1 MNKLMLEA
9 LAAWLALAMASGQ
22 AAAAISA
29 TGAQI
34 DSLPTIV
41 SHGNGVS
48 DGSRFAASPFLS
60 NGAGLSPA
68 PSIGATPNTLFLLP
82 VPDPAAAPDGVTTR
96 PAGERVLG
104 RNPAVALLTPA
115 VNGRSGT
122 RSTKPTLFGVVDA
135 SQSSGAPFSFSLS
148 GVDDFALGG
157 KNDVRGLDLKR
168 RALNQNNQHNVV
180 GDLRGGLVR
189 ANVVSGQSKAV
200 QTVKPESPEATEINL
215 RAGAKTRSAAMVAR
229 PEPGSWSTLLAGVI
243 GVLAIARH
251 RTSPWREGHGCT
263 TEPLPNRT
271 KL

>member
-157 KNDVRGLDLKR
+157 KNDVRGPDLKR
-168 RALNQNNQHNVV
+168 RALNQHNVV
-180 GDLRGGLVR
+180 GDFRGGLVR
-189 ANVVSGQSKAV
+189 ADVVSGQSKAI
-200 QTVKPESPEATEINL
+200 QNRRAARPQATGINL
-215 RAGAKTRSAAMVAR
+215 CAGAQLAPATLVAR
-229 PEPGSWSTLLAGVI
+229 
-243 GVLAIARH
+243 
-251 RTSPWREGHGCT
+251 
-263 TEPLPNRT
+263 
-271 KL
+271 